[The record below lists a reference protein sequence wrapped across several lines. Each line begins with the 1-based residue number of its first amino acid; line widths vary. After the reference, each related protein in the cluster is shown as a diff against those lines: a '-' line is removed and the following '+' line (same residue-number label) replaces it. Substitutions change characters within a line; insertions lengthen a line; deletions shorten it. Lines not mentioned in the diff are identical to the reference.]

1 MVLQPDFIKAQ
12 LGDKMSEDVEGMS
25 GYLKFVMA
33 LTLVEIDAEIHS
45 RLVFGLGCVPMI
57 LIGIGLGI
65 ILRGGHMLT
74 AFGSSCLPA
83 VILILC
89 AVSGRHVAE
98 NPDATAVVGF
108 SIMWAGL
115 ASLWIMALVIFRR
128 VYRG

>member
-1 MVLQPDFIKAQ
+1 MNN
-12 LGDKMSEDVEGMS
+12 
-25 GYLKFVMA
+25 
-33 LTLVEIDAEIHS
+33 
-45 RLVFGLGCVPMI
+45 LVFSNMLHRPARTIVSI
-57 LIGIGLGI
+57 LGIGLGI
-65 ILRGGHMLT
+65 LLRGGHMLT

-83 VILILC
+83 AILILC

-98 NPDATAVVGF
+98 NPDATATAGF